1 MNLTL
6 WETPKTGFLGTRSKC
21 ISLFSGERKYKCKIC
36 SKTFRDS
43 TGMRSHEKIHAG
55 VKLFKCEI
63 CTYSTSFPSSLKTH
77 IKIHTMKRDWQCELC
92 ERSFTQKVSLRR
104 HMAVHAQ
111 RHNKVKPAYYTKP
124 TFFCDQCPKGFV
136 TKRGLVRHKQK
147 HSMGVLKWDTI
158 KRIVPTNIDD
168 EQLGTSASIEESQQV
183 FEQGQTTTQNDSNS
197 CTSDCSIQQ
206 TYRSPVHGHSIE
218 ANSEKEDH
226 INSENIVT
234 NHYHGTPELP
244 NMPVHVETYV
254 ETGQFDQS
262 SMKMYLQGF
271 RNYPYDLPGSTNS
284 VNNEHN
290 SFSLSQDLQKPV
302 WKSFRFSQYEYPTS
316 DNDKAGLH
324 FQNSNMVGPT
334 NPSDVYPSTGSGLN
348 PSGIHPLPGSHLNLS
363 GVHPATGSDSEM
375 PGDLSD
381 SSDTG
386 TVICACDVNSDTDVT
401 DLNQRAEAE
410 YNRYGLKA
418 NAQQRPSE
426 LGNVQILSDDNT
438 TIVSQQFTPD
448 TSDKLIID
456 HDTTE
461 KHSTKQSNTE
471 NKGSSVSFYLKG
483 SLMPHDL
490 PDVKVDETAVSNGH
504 DLNTE
509 DPVKSDDTY
518 VENESESCE
527 VQCMKCTQH
536 FYSILDLYSHSKQ
549 RCERR

>member
-1 MNLTL
+1 
-6 WETPKTGFLGTRSKC
+6 
-21 ISLFSGERKYKCKIC
+21 
-36 SKTFRDS
+36 
-43 TGMRSHEKIHAG
+43 MRSHEKIHAG

-63 CTYSTSFPSSLKTH
+63 CSYSTSFPSSLKTH

-158 KRIVPTNIDD
+158 KRIVPTNIDG
-168 EQLGTSASIEESQQV
+168 EQLGTSTSIEEPQQE
-183 FEQGQTTTQNDSNS
+183 FEQGQTTQNDSNP

-206 TYRSPVHGHSIE
+206 TYRSPVHDHSIE
-218 ANSEKEDH
+218 AMSKQEDKV
-226 INSENIVT
+226 NSENIVT
-234 NHYHGTPELP
+234 NHYYHDTPELP

-271 RNYPYDLPGSTNS
+271 RNYPYGVPGSTNS
-284 VNNEHN
+284 VNSEHN
-290 SFSLSQDLQKPV
+290 SLSLLQDLQKPV

-324 FQNSNMVGPT
+324 FQNSNMVGLT
-334 NPSDVYPSTGSGLN
+334 NPSGEHPSTGPDSN
-348 PSGIHPLPGSHLNLS
+348 PSSIHPLPGSHLNLS
-363 GVHPATGSDSEM
+363 GVNPTTGSDLETSE
-375 PGDLSD
+375 D
-381 SSDTG
+381 SSDGSDADTI
-386 TVICACDVNSDTDVT
+386 TWACDVNSDTDVT

-410 YNRYGLKA
+410 YNKYSLKA
-418 NAQQRPSE
+418 NAQQRQSE
-426 LGNVQILSDDNT
+426 LGNVQIFSDYT
-438 TIVSQQFTPD
+438 TASVPRQLTHD

-456 HDTTE
+456 HETVV
-461 KHSTKQSNTE
+461 KHRTKKSNTE

-490 PDVKVDETAVSNGH
+490 PDVKVDETAVSNGL

-509 DPVKSDDTY
+509 DPVKSDDTN

-527 VQCMKCTQH
+527 VQCMKCSQR

>member
-1 MNLTL
+1 
-6 WETPKTGFLGTRSKC
+6 
-21 ISLFSGERKYKCKIC
+21 
-36 SKTFRDS
+36 
-43 TGMRSHEKIHAG
+43 MRSHEKIHAG

-168 EQLGTSASIEESQQV
+168 EQLGTSASIEEPQQE
-183 FEQGQTTTQNDSNS
+183 FKQGQTTQNHRNQ
-197 CTSDCSIQQ
+197 CTSDRIIQP
-206 TYRSPVHGHSIE
+206 TYRSPVHGHSVEVI
-218 ANSEKEDH
+218 SKQEDQM
-226 INSENIVT
+226 NSENIVT
-234 NHYHGTPELP
+234 NHFDHDTPELP
-244 NMPVHVETYV
+244 NIPVHVETYV

-284 VNNEHN
+284 ANSEHN
-290 SFSLSQDLQKPV
+290 SEHNPLSLLQDLQKPV

-334 NPSDVYPSTGSGLN
+334 NPSGVYPSTGSDSN
-348 PSGIHPLPGSHLNLS
+348 PSSIHPLPGSHLNLS
-363 GVHPATGSDSEM
+363 GVHPTTGSDSET

-386 TVICACDVNSDTDVT
+386 TIIWACDVNSDTDVT

-410 YNRYGLKA
+410 YNKFGLKA

-426 LGNVQILSDDNT
+426 PGNVQTLSDDNT
-438 TIVSQQFTPD
+438 AMVSRQFTPD

-471 NKGSSVSFYLKG
+471 NKGCSVSFYLKG
-483 SLMPHDL
+483 SLMPHDFS
-490 PDVKVDETAVSNGH
+490 DAKIEESAIFGNDHE
-504 DLNTE
+504 LNTD
-509 DPVKSDDTY
+509 DPVKSYDTK

-527 VQCMKCTQH
+527 VQCMKCKQR

-549 RCERR
+549 RCETR